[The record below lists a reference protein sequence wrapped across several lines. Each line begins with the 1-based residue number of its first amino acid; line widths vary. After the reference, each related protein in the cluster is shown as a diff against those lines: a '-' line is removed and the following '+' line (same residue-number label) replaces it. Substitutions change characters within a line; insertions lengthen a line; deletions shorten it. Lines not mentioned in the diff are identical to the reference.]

1 MAVQNNTG
9 RQADVRHATTIEA
22 QADLATYRLV
32 AFDGTYATS
41 AGGAKDFQGVS
52 QSAALTGQALALTT
66 HYSELVEASVAIALG
81 AYIKPAA
88 DGSGRA
94 AVGTIADH
102 CGRALGT
109 AAAAGQLFEM
119 KICQHV
125 HP

>member
-1 MAVQNNTG
+1 MPSQNNSG
-9 RQADVRHATTIEA
+9 GQSDYQHGTTIEA
-22 QADLATYRLV
+22 QAALLPFRLI

-41 AGGAKDFQGVS
+41 AGGVKDFQGVS
-52 QSAALTGQALALTT
+52 QAAASIGQALALTT
-66 HYSELVEASVAIALG
+66 DYSENVECSAAISFG

-94 AVGTIADH
+94 AVGTIGDH
-102 CGRALGT
+102 CGRALGST
-109 AAAAGQLFEM
+109 TAAGQKFEM